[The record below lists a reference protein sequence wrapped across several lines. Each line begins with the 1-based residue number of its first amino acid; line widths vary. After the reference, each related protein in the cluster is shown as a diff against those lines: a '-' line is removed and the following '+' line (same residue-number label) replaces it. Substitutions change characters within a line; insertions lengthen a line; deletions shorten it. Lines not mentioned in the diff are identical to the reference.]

1 MKKTLQILLC
11 TLCIT
16 SVSAQVSLDYFLPEG
31 ISYDESIPAPESVI
45 GHQVGEWHITHDK
58 LLLYMNEI
66 ARVSDRAILEP
77 YGHTHEGRNL
87 VHLVFTSPENLE
99 NLEALRAEHRNL
111 CNPDLS
117 TGISVENMPVFLN
130 LGYGVH
136 GNEASAANSSLL
148 TAYYLAAAQGPEI
161 EELLEHTVILI
172 DPCINPDGLVRHST
186 WANMHKSK
194 NLVTDPNNRGFN
206 EDWPG
211 GRTNHYWFDL
221 NRDWLLLTQPE
232 SQARIKWYHEWKP
245 NIVTDH
251 HEMGSGSTFFF
262 QPGIPTR
269 VNPLIP
275 QQNQVLTK
283 KIAAYF
289 AGGLNEIGSLYY
301 SEERFDDFYFGK
313 GSAYPDINSGIGF
326 LFEQAGIRGHARETE
341 NGLITFPFTIRNQF
355 NVSLSTLEAGLA
367 LRKEL
372 LEHQRDFYLS
382 AYDESTKDPIK
393 GYLFGDPYDKAKTS
407 HFIELLQQHQIKVY
421 HLKSNVNGNPVR
433 FEKESAFVVPLNQPQ
448 YRMIKTLFEKVTSY
462 QDNTFYDVSA
472 WTMPLYF
479 NMPYQ
484 EVQSAKELPGL
495 VGEEITTNRFYKGN
509 VLGGSSS
516 YGYLFRWDEYYTPR
530 TLYSILSKGLRAKVA
545 TREFTYKDN
554 QFNEKFTYGT
564 IFIPVEGQNLKSEE
578 IYSLLQSLAVRDGV
592 DFYAT
597 STGWT
602 PEGIDLGSG
611 DFASL
616 EKPEILM
623 VIGDGTSSRDIGEI
637 WHQFDQRYH
646 IPITMVDSRQFS
658 RINLFEYNIL
668 ILTDGLSGEISE
680 RNLDELKSWL
690 SAGNTLVAYKDA
702 NEWMSRNKLINLTFK
717 RSQPSEAEAASR
729 YIDRSENFSIQ
740 RIPGGFFETKID
752 LTHPIA
758 YGYHWNRLPV
768 FKTGTMFTEKSTNPY
783 ANPAIYTEDPL
794 LSGYISPENL
804 EKLKGA
810 PFIVTHSSGRG
821 TVISILD
828 NTNFRA
834 VCYGTS
840 KIFANAVFFGHIMR

>member
-1 MKKTLQILLC
+1 MKRSFLIVLC
-11 TLCIT
+11 TVCIT
-16 SVSAQVSLDYFLPEG
+16 SVSAQVSLDYYLPEG
-31 ISYDESIPAPESVI
+31 ISYDESIPTPESII

-66 ARVSDRAILEP
+66 ARVSDRAVLEP
-77 YGHTHEGRNL
+77 YGRTFEGRTL
-87 VHLVFTSPENLE
+87 VHLVFTSPENLK
-99 NLEALRAEHRNL
+99 NLEALRAEHLKL
-111 CNPDLS
+111 CDPDQS
-117 TGISVENMPVFLN
+117 QGMNVNNMPVFLN
-130 LGYGVH
+130 LGYNVH

-161 EELLEHTVILI
+161 EELLDNAIILI

-206 EDWPG
+206 EGWPG

-251 HEMGSGSTFFF
+251 HEMGAGSTFFF
-262 QPGIPTR
+262 QPGIQTR

-275 QQNQVLTK
+275 QQNVVLTK

-289 AGGLNEIGSLYY
+289 AGGLNEIGSQYY

-355 NVSLSTLEAGLA
+355 NVSISTLKAGLA
-367 LRKEL
+367 LKKEL
-372 LEHQRDFYLS
+372 LDHQKEFYLS
-382 AYDESTKDPIK
+382 ASGAAAKDPVK
-393 GYLFGDPYDKAKTS
+393 GYLFGDPYDRAKTF
-407 HFIELLQQHQIKVY
+407 HFIELLQQHQIEVY
-421 HLKSNVNGNPVR
+421 RLKSDVNARPVR
-433 FEKESAFVVPLNQPQ
+433 FEKEHAYIVPLNQPQ
-448 YRMIKTLFEKVTSY
+448 YRMIRTLFEKVTRY
-462 QDNTFYDVSA
+462 QDSTFYDVST

-479 NMPYQ
+479 NIPYQ
-484 EVQSAKELPGL
+484 EVRSAKELPGL
-495 VGEEITTNRFYKGN
+495 IGEEYTTNRFYEGK

-530 TLYSILSKGLRAKVA
+530 ALYTILSKGLRAKVA
-545 TREFTYKDN
+545 TQEFTYKDS

-564 IFIPVEGQNLKSEE
+564 IFIPVAGQNLKREV
-578 IYSLLQSLAVRDGV
+578 IYTLLQSLAVRDGI

-597 STGWT
+597 TTGWT

-623 VIGDGTSSRDIGEI
+623 VIGDGVNSRDAGEI

-658 RINLFEYNIL
+658 RVNLFDYNTL
-668 ILTDGLSGEISE
+668 ILTDGLSREVNE
-680 RNLDELKSWL
+680 RELEGLKSWL
-690 SAGNTLVAYKDA
+690 SAGNTLVAYKGA
-702 NEWMSRNKLINLTFK
+702 NEWLSRNKIINLAFK
-717 RSQPSEAEAASR
+717 RSQSSDSEGASR
-729 YIDRSENFSIQ
+729 YIDRSKNFSIQ
-740 RIPGGFFETKID
+740 RIPGGFFETSID

-768 FKTGTMFTEKSTNPY
+768 FKTGTMFAEKSANPY
-783 ANPAIYTEDPL
+783 ANPAVYTEDPL
-794 LSGYISPENL
+794 LSGYISTENL
-804 EKLKGA
+804 EKLKEA
-810 PFIVTHSSGRG
+810 PFVVTHSSGRG
-821 TVISILD
+821 SIISILD
-828 NTNFRA
+828 NTNFRG

-840 KIFANAVFFGHIMR
+840 KIFANAVFFGQMMR

>member
-1 MKKTLQILLC
+1 MLSTLFV
-11 TLCIT
+11 TA
-16 SVSAQVSLDYFLPEG
+16 VSAQVNLDYYLPSEVT
-31 ISYDESIPAPESVI
+31 YDESIPTPESII
-45 GHQVGEWHITHDK
+45 GYQVGEWHITHDK
-58 LLLYMNEI
+58 LLMYMNEI

-77 YGHTHEGRNL
+77 YGSTHEGRTL
-87 VHLVFTSPENLE
+87 VHMVFTSPENHK
-99 NLEALRAEHRNL
+99 NLETLRAEHLKL
-111 CNPDLS
+111 CNPDQS
-117 TGISVENMPVFLN
+117 QGISVDDMPVFLN

-136 GNEASAANSSLL
+136 GNEASATNSSLL
-148 TAYYLAAAQGPEI
+148 ITYYLAAAQGPEI
-161 EELLEHTVILI
+161 ENLLEHTVILI

-232 SQARIKWYHEWKP
+232 SQARINWYHEWKP

-262 QPGIPTR
+262 QPGVPTR

-275 QQNQVLTK
+275 QQNVVLTK
-283 KIAAYF
+283 KIAAFF

-372 LEHQRDFYLS
+372 LDHQKAFYLS
-382 AYDESTKDPIK
+382 ASVSAANDPVK

-421 HLKSNVNGNPVR
+421 RLKSDVNARPVR
-433 FEKESAFVVPLNQPQ
+433 FEKEHAFVVPLNQPQ
-448 YRMIKTLFEKVTSY
+448 YRMVKTLFEKVIRY
-462 QDNTFYDVSA
+462 QDSTFYDVSA

-484 EVQSAKELPGL
+484 EVRSAKELPGL
-495 VGEEITTNRFYKGN
+495 VGEEYTTSWFYEGS

-545 TREFTYKDN
+545 TQEFNYKDSH
-554 QFNEKFTYGT
+554 FNEKFTYGT
-564 IFIPVEGQNLKSEE
+564 IFIPVEGQNLSQEE
-578 IYSLLQSLAVRDGV
+578 IHALLQSLAIRDGI

-597 STGWT
+597 TTGWT

-616 EKPEILM
+616 KKPDILM
-623 VIGDGTSSRDIGEI
+623 VIGDGTSSRDVGEI
-637 WHQFDQRYH
+637 WHQFDQRYC
-646 IPITMVDSRQFS
+646 IPITMVDSRQIN
-658 RINLFEYNIL
+658 RVNLFDYNTL

-680 RNLDELKSWL
+680 REMEGLRSWL
-690 SAGNTLVAYKDA
+690 SAGNTLVAYKGA
-702 NEWMSRNKLINLTFK
+702 NEWLSQNKMINLTFK
-717 RSQPSEAEAASR
+717 RPQPVDSNGESSYVDR
-729 YIDRSENFSIQ
+729 YKEYTIQ
-740 RIPGGFFETKID
+740 RIPGGFFEAKID

-768 FKTGTMFTEKSTNPY
+768 FKTGTMFAESGNNPY
-783 ANPAIYTEDPL
+783 ANPAVYTEDPL
-794 LSGYISPENL
+794 LSGYISSENL
-804 EKLKGA
+804 EQMKGV

-821 TVISILD
+821 SIISILD

-834 VCYGTS
+834 VCYGTN
-840 KIFANAVFFGHIMR
+840 KIFANAVFFGQLMRQSRQF

>member
-1 MKKTLQILLC
+1 VLC
-11 TLCIT
+11 TVCIT
-16 SVSAQVSLDYFLPEG
+16 SVSAQVSLDYYLPAG
-31 ISYDESIPAPESVI
+31 ISYDESIPTPESII

-66 ARVSDRAILEP
+66 ARVSDRAVLEP
-77 YGHTHEGRNL
+77 YGYTHEGRTL
-87 VHLVFTSPENLE
+87 THLVFTSPENHR
-99 NLEALRAEHRNL
+99 NLGTLRAEHLKL
-111 CNPDLS
+111 CDPDQS
-117 TGISVENMPVFLN
+117 QGMNVDNMPVFLN
-130 LGYGVH
+130 LGYNVH

-161 EELLEHTVILI
+161 EELLEHAVILV

-251 HEMGSGSTFFF
+251 HEMGAGSTFFF
-262 QPGIPTR
+262 QPGIQTR

-275 QQNQVLTK
+275 QQNVVLTK

-289 AGGLNEIGSLYY
+289 AGGLNEIGSQYY

-355 NVSLSTLEAGLA
+355 YVSLSTLEAGLA

-372 LEHQRDFYLS
+372 LEHQKDFYLS
-382 AYDESTKDPIK
+382 ASDAAAKDPVK
-393 GYLFGDPYDKAKTS
+393 GYLFGDPYDKAKTF

-421 HLKSNVNGNPVR
+421 RLKSDVNARPVR
-433 FEKESAFVVPLNQPQ
+433 FEKEHAFIVPLNQPQ
-448 YRMIKTLFEKVTSY
+448 YRMIRTLFEKVTRY
-462 QDNTFYDVSA
+462 QDSTFYDVST

-479 NMPYQ
+479 NIPYQ
-484 EVQSAKELPGL
+484 EVRSAKELPGL
-495 VGEEITTNRFYKGN
+495 TGEEYTNNRFYEGK
-509 VLGGSSS
+509 VMGGSSS

-530 TLYSILSKGLRAKVA
+530 ALYTILSKGLRAKVA
-545 TREFTYKDN
+545 TQEFTYKDS

-564 IFIPVEGQNLKSEE
+564 IFIPVAGQNLKREV
-578 IYSLLQSLAVRDGV
+578 IYTLLQSLAVRDGI

-597 STGWT
+597 TTGWT

-623 VIGDGTSSRDIGEI
+623 VIGEGVSSRDAGEI
-637 WHQFDQRYH
+637 WHQFDQRYD

-658 RINLFEYNIL
+658 RVNLFDYNTL
-668 ILTDGLSGEISE
+668 ILTDGLYGEINE
-680 RNLDELKSWL
+680 RELEGLKSWL
-690 SAGNTLVAYKDA
+690 SAGNTLVAYKGA
-702 NEWMSRNKLINLTFK
+702 NEWLSRNKLINLAFK
-717 RSQPSEAEAASR
+717 RSQSSDSEGASR
-729 YIDRSENFSIQ
+729 YIDRSKNFSIQ

-752 LTHPIA
+752 LTHPVA

-768 FKTGTMFTEKSTNPY
+768 FKTGTMFAEKSTNPY
-783 ANPAIYTEDPL
+783 ANPVVYTEDPL
-794 LSGYISPENL
+794 LSGYISSENL

-821 TVISILD
+821 SIISILD

-840 KIFANAVFFGHIMR
+840 KIFANAVFFGSIMR